1 MTFHQ
6 SDTHFMHHALSLARR
21 GLGRVWP
28 NPAVGCVIVKNG
40 IVIGAGHTQD
50 GGRPHAET
58 VALQQAGRGAKGATA
73 YVTLEPCAHH
83 GKTPPCAEELIK
95 AGIKRV
101 VVACGDPDPRVS
113 GKGLKMLRDAGV
125 EVDCFVDHSPLL
137 SPRMRGESL
146 CGSKDK
152 GGGELTRA
160 AFELNRGFF
169 LRVQKNRP
177 LVTLKMGVSAD
188 GMIAAAPGQKT
199 MVTGPQS
206 HAHAHLE
213 RSMHDAILVGA
224 ATVAADDPL
233 LTTRLPGYQHKSMR
247 IVLDTQLTLPV
258 TSRLVQTA
266 QDDVWVYFADD
277 PHGRKSDLESAG
289 VRCVQ
294 IDPHQ
299 IQDVLP
305 DMAAHGMTR
314 LLVEGGAMV
323 FQSFLK
329 AGLVDRVLR
338 YQAPHVIG
346 PCGLKALPD
355 GVWEQAKADL
365 ALKATEKR
373 VLGKDL
379 LEIFTR

>member
-1 MTFHQ
+1 
-6 SDTHFMHHALSLARR
+6 MHHALSIARR
-21 GLGRVWP
+21 GLGRVCP

-40 IVIGAGHTQD
+40 IVIGAGYTQD

-58 VALQQAGRGAKGATA
+58 VALQQAGRGAKTATA

-83 GKTPPCAEELIK
+83 GQTPPCAERLIN

-113 GKGLKMLRDAGV
+113 GKGIKILRNAGV
-125 EVDCFVDHSPLL
+125 QVEVGVL
-137 SPRMRGESL
+137 E
-146 CGSKDK
+146 DK
-152 GGGELTRA
+152 AL
-160 AFELNRGFF
+160 ELNAGFF
-169 LRVQKNRP
+169 SRIQKNRP

-224 ATVAADDPL
+224 GTVAADDPL
-233 LTTRLPGYQHKSMR
+233 LTTRLPGYQHKIIR
-247 IVLDTQLTLPV
+247 TVLDTNLTLPV
-258 TSRLVQTA
+258 KSRLVQTA
-266 QDDVWVYFADD
+266 QDDVWVYYADD
-277 PHGRKSDLESAG
+277 RLGRKLGLESAG
-289 VRCVQ
+289 IRCIQ
-294 IDPHQ
+294 INPHH

-305 DMAAHGMTR
+305 DMASQGMTR
-314 LLVEGGAMV
+314 LLVEGGAKV

-346 PCGLKALPD
+346 PGGLKALPD
-355 GVWEQAKADL
+355 GVWEQARADL
-365 ALKATEKR
+365 ALEISEKR